1 MMCAW
6 QRFGSTIM
14 ERNIRLTYNLL
25 HERCMRICAVLST
38 VKSPHCRIHRG
49 NNQTAVEVMS
59 KNLSLRYLAHS
70 ADTDDSESD
79 EFSEQDDDPD
89 YEKLKEMS
97 ESLRNFLYPD
107 SEDPLLLKLKTCMSV
122 QEVFNII
129 RPTELQLTSQHVSQ
143 AVLVLWDLQKIFYR
157 VYAKEEDEAK
167 VYNPAVGTSDSL
179 RHYINVVSNHE
190 DFKHLIELVN
200 RTYLQMTPDAATCT
214 LLYLRKMDVRLTHPV
229 MQNLV
234 AYCASLIESLSTHFP
249 LTALSRFTVAVYI
262 PNSIWTCMILKEVIP
277 LIYSALD
284 RCENIQDFHLITVC
298 MKNAHA
304 LLNWSFIKLYKE
316 IAEGL
321 VSRGEMTAQGTRTIL
336 KAAVF
341 LSLPQWSQ
349 KNAST
354 IKILLLSLKGKVS
367 ELTPEELFMLH
378 KVFVSHLEPADLLEE
393 IKSCANKF
401 LSRISN
407 DDSRSAATL
416 EATAKLLSCVVPFS
430 PPSKKN
436 VFEELA
442 RQHIQDSVFSSSLPT
457 VFKLMWHLKTHDTRL
472 CDAFWNKMLQD
483 LENSE
488 AEREG
493 SQLLRTAYRYIHFS
507 NSLGGKYRH
516 FEFERSLLQWLLHEM
531 ENGLSG
537 IIPSKFAMIA
547 AFLLAFGNTFQGEVI
562 DELFIARVVDR
573 LVEMAPQFTSV
584 DCLNISRGFQRG
596 VEMCYKKGAHKILLT
611 QYAKVNSVLNTCA
624 QRHLSEKNLDIVTI
638 NVIGR
643 AFVNPRSSS
652 QTDIFEHIID
662 GYEKCNDP
670 LSSRIIRDAVW
681 NFRSFDYL
689 APTTVDR
696 MVDYITHNKAHVL
709 AETAEKL
716 LTLCYVHGY
725 TPTGAGSF
733 FSAMIDLILRDRDFM
748 VSLAVI
754 RSSLALCFY
763 NSLPKALIHYIFTVD
778 FLEWIEAELSQCY
791 SKDTYPV
798 RVRHNLMELNRAVC
812 LDYPDADVPW
822 FHKKYCQELAVSEP
836 KLKSVFQQDVL
847 KHLITVVGGKQFIE
861 SDVFSPYSYKID
873 FLLLLDA
880 ENNPVNTKFIS
891 DHQISKIA
899 VLLLREDAFSGERL
913 KGPQQMKQRHLEMLG
928 YRVVGIAARL
938 WQSMFMAEPEAKARF
953 LEDCIFQKQPTKQ
966 SELYIK

>member
-14 ERNIRLTYNLL
+14 EKNIRLTYNLL

-59 KNLSLRYLAHS
+59 KNVSLRYLAHS
-70 ADTDDSESD
+70 ADSDDSESD

-122 QEVFNII
+122 QEVFKII

-167 VYNPAVGTSDSL
+167 FYTPAVGTSDSL

-214 LLYLRKMDVRLTHPV
+214 LLYLRKMDVHLTHPV

-304 LLNWSFIKLYKE
+304 LLNWSFIKLYKD

-442 RQHIQDSVFSSSLPT
+442 RQHIQDGVFSSSLPT

-493 SQLLRTAYRYIHFS
+493 SQLLRTAYR
-507 NSLGGKYRH
+507 
-516 FEFERSLLQWLLHEM
+516 
-531 ENGLSG
+531 
-537 IIPSKFAMIA
+537 
-547 AFLLAFGNTFQGEVI
+547 
-562 DELFIARVVDR
+562 
-573 LVEMAPQFTSV
+573 
-584 DCLNISRGFQRG
+584 
-596 VEMCYKKGAHKILLT
+596 
-611 QYAKVNSVLNTCA
+611 
-624 QRHLSEKNLDIVTI
+624 
-638 NVIGR
+638 
-643 AFVNPRSSS
+643 
-652 QTDIFEHIID
+652 
-662 GYEKCNDP
+662 YEKCNDP

-733 FSAMIDLILRDRDFM
+733 FSTMIDLILRDRDFM

-778 FLEWIEAELSQCY
+778 FLERIEAELSQCY

-899 VLLLREDAFSGERL
+899 ILLLREDAFSGEQL